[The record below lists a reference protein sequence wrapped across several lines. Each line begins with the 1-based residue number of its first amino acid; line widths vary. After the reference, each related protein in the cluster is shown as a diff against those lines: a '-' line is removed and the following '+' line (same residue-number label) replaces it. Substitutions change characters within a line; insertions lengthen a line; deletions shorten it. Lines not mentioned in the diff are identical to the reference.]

1 MRILV
6 VYAHPVETSFSAA
19 VHQKVIEKLRE
30 RGHEVRDLDLYAEGF
45 DPVLS
50 RAERVAYEID
60 GDHRKAIE
68 AHVERIKWAEG
79 LVFVY
84 PTWWYGLPAI
94 MKGWLERI
102 WLPGI
107 TFELPQDQ
115 GPIKPLMQ
123 HIRLLGG
130 ISTYGAT
137 WWLTRWV
144 GDPGRRTLMRGLRA
158 LCAKRCRTFWLAHY
172 DMDRSTAATRAS
184 FLKRIDRRLDQL

>member
-6 VYAHPVETSFSAA
+6 VYAHPVDTSFGAA
-19 VHQKVIEKLRE
+19 VHWQVIEKLRE

-50 RAERVAYEID
+50 RTEHVAYEVE

-68 AHVERIKWAEG
+68 DHVERIKWAEG

-107 TFELPQDQ
+107 TFELPENK
-115 GPIKPLMQ
+115 GAIKPLMQ

-137 WWLTRWV
+137 WWWTRWV

-158 LCAKRCRTFWLAHY
+158 LLAKRCRTFWLAHY

-184 FLKRIDRRLDQL
+184 FLKRIDRRLDRL